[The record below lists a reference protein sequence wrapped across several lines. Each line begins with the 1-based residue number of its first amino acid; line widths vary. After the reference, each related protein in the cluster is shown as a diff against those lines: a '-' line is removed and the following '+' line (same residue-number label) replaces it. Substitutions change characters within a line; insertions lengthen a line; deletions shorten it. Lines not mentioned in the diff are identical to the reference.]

1 VNARGPLLRTL
12 QRVVDVRDDEVRAL
26 FMATFYGFCIFLAY
40 YILRPVR
47 DEISSADRGNL
58 QIIWTVVFLVML
70 VAVPAYSWLASRYGR
85 RVFVPV
91 ANRFFLANLLGFY
104 AALYLLPESARP
116 WIDRAFYVWGSVF
129 ALFVVTVF
137 WGFLVDVFTNAQGRR
152 LFAFIAV
159 GASVGGIAGSA
170 VSAFL
175 AESVG
180 IFALLLLAC
189 VPLEIAS
196 WCALWL
202 HRNDRGRRQA
212 RTDLDLP
219 LPGTAFSGMRV
230 VFRSPYLMAIAG
242 YLALMTFASTVLYFQ
257 QAFLVGEAIADRA
270 ARASFFAQIDL
281 AVNILTIVLQVA
293 VTARILRWL
302 GVGFSLMIVPAL
314 TMLGFVGLGLAPLLA
329 VLVVLQVLY
338 RAGRYGIAKPVR
350 EVLFTVVSREERYK
364 SKAFLDA
371 AVYRGGDLVSGW
383 IYAGLAA
390 VGLSVGAIALVAAPL
405 AALWVLMSLS
415 LGRRHERLAA
425 AEPGAA

>member
-1 VNARGPLLRTL
+1 
-12 QRVVDVRDDEVRAL
+12 
-26 FMATFYGFCIFLAY
+26 
-40 YILRPVR
+40 
-47 DEISSADRGNL
+47 
-58 QIIWTVVFLVML
+58 
-70 VAVPAYSWLASRYGR
+70 
-85 RVFVPV
+85 
-91 ANRFFLANLLGFY
+91 
-104 AALYLLPESARP
+104 
-116 WIDRAFYVWGSVF
+116 
-129 ALFVVTVF
+129 
-137 WGFLVDVFTNAQGRR
+137 
-152 LFAFIAV
+152 V

-175 AESVG
+175 AETVG
-180 IFALLLLAC
+180 IFALLLIAC

-196 WCALWL
+196 WCAGWL
-202 HRNDRGRRQA
+202 HRNDRGRRRA

-415 LGRRHERLAA
+415 LGRRHERLVA
-425 AEPGAA
+425 AEPGGA